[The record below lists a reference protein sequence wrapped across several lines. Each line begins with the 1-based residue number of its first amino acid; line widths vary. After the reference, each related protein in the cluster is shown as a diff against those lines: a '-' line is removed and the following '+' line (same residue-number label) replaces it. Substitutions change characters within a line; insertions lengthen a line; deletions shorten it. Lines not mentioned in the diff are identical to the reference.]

1 MQASRGIAKLTVMI
15 TVTVSLVLILVI
27 IFILNSSR
35 KEDVVSITLED
46 AVKVISL
53 DERSSFVSAENITIT
68 QSNESFA
75 RGRLFDKSDGKEKDF
90 YLIKIGETWRVV
102 EVSDQPVSC
111 ERFARLGFP
120 NVFIQ
125 DCKLTFSDAV
135 TLSEIDQT
143 LEDFFLSSDN
153 LNLKIVGVVENIEE
167 TENGQVITIDSGGEK
182 IQVQLSVTTPK
193 VQEGD
198 LVVTSITPPNN
209 YASNTN
215 TQSTTIIYTS
225 NNTVAINGNDRD
237 LFVNT
242 QVNVDNQNNNTQT
255 YDTNNPSNKIY
266 KINAPKTSAPP
277 SYFFNVYDVDNSFLD
292 VELEG
297 SF

>member
-1 MQASRGIAKLTVMI
+1 MQASRGITKL
-15 TVTVSLVLILVI
+15 VTIVSVAVSLVLILII
-27 IFILNSSR
+27 IFILNLS
-35 KEDVVSITLED
+35 KDDEPVNITLED
-46 AVKVISL
+46 ATKVISL
-53 DERSSFVSAENITIT
+53 DERSSLVSAENITIT
-68 QSNESFA
+68 QSNENFV
-75 RGRLFDKSDGKEKDF
+75 RGRLLDKSDGKEKDF
-90 YLIKIGETWRVV
+90 YLIKIGDSWRVV
-102 EVSDQPVSC
+102 EVTDQSVSC

-125 DCKLTFSDAV
+125 DCKLSFSDAV

-143 LEDFFLSSDN
+143 LADFFLSSEN

-167 TENGQVITIDSGGEK
+167 TENGQIITMDSGGEK
-182 IQVQLSVTTPK
+182 IQVQLSISTPK

-209 YASNTN
+209 YTSNTN

-225 NNTVAINGNDRD
+225 NNTVAINENDRD
-237 LFVNT
+237 LFVDTTVNT
-242 QVNVDNQNNNTQT
+242 NNQNNNNQT

-277 SYFFNVYDVDNSFLD
+277 SYFFNVYDIDNSFLD